1 MDGNRKI
8 DFLIQNGVDVDTGI
22 ENNKIEGTT
31 YKKPK
36 EDDVENVTLK
46 CKLSCVKT
54 LFQQLREKSME

>member
-1 MDGNRKI
+1 MGKK
-8 DFLIQNGVDVDTGI
+8 LGVVDTGI
-22 ENNKIEGTT
+22 ENHKIEGTT